1 MTGRRIRI
9 LLIGLLVGSLAVV
22 AAAFLWVPA
31 APSLYKLPWSA
42 GERYSVLQGNSQFDG
57 AQNCVSGCSTHD
69 DDAMRFAWDFALPE
83 GTEVVAARG
92 GTVALANGSWRPD
105 HCGAVSATGAG
116 GIVSP
121 LIGNEAN
128 FVEIDH
134 GDGTSALYLHLSQ
147 VAPEI
152 ERKVKTGE
160 PVLQG
165 ELLGLSGKTGFT
177 QCLPHLHFQVENS
190 ARADWFTTSVPISF
204 ADRDVVSHNPQ
215 GIPVEGESYVSENS
229 APSPDSP

>member
-1 MTGRRIRI
+1 MARSRPR
-9 LLIGLLVGSLAVV
+9 A
-22 AAAFLWVPA
+22 PA
-31 APSLYKLPWSA
+31 
-42 GERYSVLQGNSQFDG
+42 
-57 AQNCVSGCSTHD
+57 
-69 DDAMRFAWDFALPE
+69 
-83 GTEVVAARG
+83 
-92 GTVALANGSWRPD
+92 
-105 HCGAVSATGAG
+105 

-152 ERKVKTGE
+152 ERKAKTGE

-190 ARADWFTTSVPISF
+190 VRADWFTTSVPISF
-204 ADRDVVSHNPQ
+204 ADRDVVSRNPQ